1 MKTRKIRN
9 LIGPQVR
16 RLRCAKS
23 WSQEH
28 LMLVLQEL
36 GWNIC
41 RQRIARIESCEAW
54 VSDFEMLLVAT
65 ALEAELPM
73 LFPEIEDKQQPLYA
87 ALSHL
92 LGDQVKTLMSPDD
105 ILLDR
110 SVRCCLAFD
119 LSHDK

>member
-1 MKTRKIRN
+1 MKARKIRN

-28 LMLVLQEL
+28 LMLVMQEL

-65 ALEAELPM
+65 ALEVELPA
-73 LFPEIEDKQQPLYA
+73 LLPIIEDKQQQLYS

-110 SVRCCLAFD
+110 SVRCCLALD
-119 LSHDK
+119 LPHEK

>member
-1 MKTRKIRN
+1 MTARKIRN

-54 VSDFEMLLVAT
+54 VSDFEMLLVAS
-65 ALEAELPM
+65 ALEVELSA
-73 LFPEIEDKQQPLYA
+73 LFPKIEDKQQPLYS

-119 LSHDK
+119 LPHEK

>member
-1 MKTRKIRN
+1 MKARKIRN

-54 VSDFEMLLVAT
+54 VSDFEMLLVAS
-65 ALEAELPM
+65 ALEVELSA
-73 LFPEIEDKQQPLYA
+73 LFPKIEDKQQPLYS

-110 SVRCCLAFD
+110 SMRCCLAFD
-119 LSHDK
+119 LPREK

>member
-1 MKTRKIRN
+1 MKARKIRN

-41 RQRIARIESCEAW
+41 RQRVARIESCEAW
-54 VSDFEMLLVAT
+54 VSDFEMLLVAS
-65 ALEAELPM
+65 ALEVELSA
-73 LFPEIEDKQQPLYA
+73 LFPKIEDKQQPLYS

-119 LSHDK
+119 LPREK